1 MKSRTASGTGDAAPT
16 LIAPPRPAPPPPPR
30 LPPITRAGRA
40 LRRGCTTVL
49 QAGDWLLGLR
59 GRPLTGAVL
68 LAACGQMAL
77 MALLTREVPEVA
89 ASYPDLRIPGL
100 WLLLT
105 TFVLLLGH
113 LLLGVTTVVLARALG
128 GRGGLHRTPAVLAVL
143 APLSSLPL
151 LLGGFVAPPEST
163 VVQVLQFGGLAVLAG
178 QLTRHIKHTQ
188 DMLWGRAFLSVTLA
202 LLGEWQLAH
211 AAVVQAGVHAGM
223 L

>member
-1 MKSRTASGTGDAAPT
+1 M
-16 LIAPPRPAPPPPPR
+16 
-30 LPPITRAGRA
+30 ITRTGRA
-40 LRRGCTTVL
+40 LRRGCGAVL
-49 QAGDWLLGLR
+49 RAGEWLLGLR
-59 GRPLTGAVL
+59 GRPLAGVVL
-68 LAACGQMAL
+68 LAACGQMVL

-105 TFVLLLGH
+105 TLVLLLGH

-128 GRGGLHRTPAVLAVL
+128 GRGGLHRTPSVLAVL

-151 LLGGFVAPPEST
+151 LLGAFVARPDST
-163 VVQVLQFGGLAVLAG
+163 LVLVLQIGGLLVLAT
-178 QLTRHIKHTQ
+178 QLTRHVALTQ
-188 DMLWGRAFLSVTLA
+188 NMLWGRALLSVSLA

-211 AAVVQAGVHAGM
+211 ASVVQAGVRAGM

>member
-1 MKSRTASGTGDAAPT
+1 MR
-16 LIAPPRPAPPPPPR
+16 
-30 LPPITRAGRA
+30 RA
-40 LRRGCTTVL
+40 LTGVL
-49 QAGDWLLGLR
+49 HAGEWLRGLR
-59 GRPLTGAVL
+59 GWPLAGAVV
-68 LAACGQMAL
+68 LAALGQMAL

-105 TFVLLLGH
+105 TLVLLLGH

-143 APLSSLPL
+143 APLCSLPL
-151 LLGGFVAPPEST
+151 LLGGFVAPPGST
-163 VVQVLQFGGLAVLAG
+163 LVQVLQFGGLLVLAA
-178 QLTRHIKHTQ
+178 QLTRHIAHTQ
-188 DMLWGRAFLSVTLA
+188 HMLVGRAFLASTLA

-211 AAVVQAGVHAGM
+211 AAVEQTGAHAGM

>member
-1 MKSRTASGTGDAAPT
+1 M
-16 LIAPPRPAPPPPPR
+16 LH
-30 LPPITRAGRA
+30 AGE
-40 LRRGCTTVL
+40 
-49 QAGDWLLGLR
+49 WLLGLR
-59 GRPLTGAVL
+59 GRTLAGAVL
-68 LAACGQMAL
+68 LAACGQMVL

-89 ASYPDLRIPGL
+89 ASYPDLRVPGL

-105 TFVLLLGH
+105 TLVLLLGH

-151 LLGGFVAPPEST
+151 LLGAFVAPPDST
-163 VVQVLQFGGLAVLAG
+163 LVRVLQVGGLVVLAA
-178 QLTRHIKHTQ
+178 QLTRHIKRTQ
-188 DMLWGRAFLSVTLA
+188 DMLWGRALLSVSLA